1 MDSEVSRVM
10 REAEQAANGRA
21 SSFLEGLAERVGFHA
36 RAGAIFGDPVEK
48 GGVTVIPVA
57 KVRYG
62 FGGGSG
68 SDTTDEGDGS
78 KHDEGFGGGGGVMA
92 SPLGFIEISD
102 GSAEFKR
109 IHDPMSSVPVIL
121 ASAFAA
127 WVVLRGLRR
136 LLR

>member
-36 RAGAIFGDPVEK
+36 HAGAVFGDPVEQ

-68 SDTTDEGDGS
+68 SDTSDKGDGS
-78 KHDEGFGGGGGVMA
+78 KQGEGAGGGGGAVA
-92 SPLGFIEISD
+92 SPLGFIEISG

-121 ASAFAA
+121 ASAFTA

>member
-1 MDSEVSRVM
+1 M
-10 REAEQAANGRA
+10 
-21 SSFLEGLAERVGFHA
+21 A
-36 RAGAIFGDPVEK
+36 RAVVSGATLSDTTETPAIP
-48 GGVTVIPVA
+48 VIPVA

-68 SDTTDEGDGS
+68 SDTSDEGGGS

-136 LLR
+136 LVR

>member
-1 MDSEVSRVM
+1 
-10 REAEQAANGRA
+10 
-21 SSFLEGLAERVGFHA
+21 
-36 RAGAIFGDPVEK
+36 IFGDPVEK

-68 SDTTDEGDGS
+68 SDTSDKGDGS
-78 KHDEGFGGGGGVMA
+78 KHDEGAGGGGGVAA

-102 GSAEFKR
+102 GTAKFKR
-109 IHDPMSSVPVIL
+109 THDPASAVPVIL

-136 LLR
+136 LVR